1 MRDITVR
8 YYGEKSL
15 KLVTASQMRSI
26 DSNTINLGIPGIVLM
41 ENAASCVVREICA
54 DYPDIAG
61 FSVVVVCGKGNNGG
75 DGFAIARHLMNL
87 GAFVQTVL
95 VGESS
100 ALRGDALSNY
110 VILNNMGAH
119 VLEIRTD
126 SELPILRES
135 LSRSELVIDALL
147 GTGIQGSIRGIYKDV
162 IDMMN
167 QSEHPVISVD
177 VPSGL
182 NSDTGSISGICVRAH
197 KTVTFGLP
205 KVGLVTFPGVDYVG
219 ELVVGDIGIPD
230 KVVQDENITTNLTTC
245 YDVERILSPRK
256 RDAHKGDYGRVF
268 LVGGSTGLTGA
279 VALSATAAL
288 RIGAGLVTVGVPAK
302 LHDILEIKLTEAMSI
317 PLCDYGDGT
326 LDASAAERI
335 LEFSSMCD
343 CVAIGPGLSK
353 TKSTIQVVSRVLH
366 KLECSCIVDAD
377 GLNCLSEELSIL
389 KQCKGEVVLTPHPGE
404 MSRLTG
410 LSISQIQENRL
421 GISLEFAKENN
432 VILVLKGAR
441 TVVASPGGLAYINPT
456 GTPGMATGGSGDV
469 LTGVLAGLVA
479 QGIDPF
485 MAAVTGVY
493 ICGRAG
499 EVAVEEQGECGL
511 VAGDIVRKIPL
522 VVKGLRR

>member
-1 MRDITVR
+1 MTEMRVR
-8 YYGEKSL
+8 YYGERSL

-26 DSNTINLGIPGIVLM
+26 DSNTITLGIPGIVLM
-41 ENAASCVVREICA
+41 ENAASCVIKEICA

-95 VGESS
+95 VGESF

-110 VILNNMGAH
+110 TILNNMGAH
-119 VLEIRTD
+119 VLEIQTD
-126 SELPILRES
+126 SELRILREF
-135 LSRSELVIDALL
+135 LNRSELVVDALL
-147 GTGIQGSIRGIYKDV
+147 GTGIQGSVRGIYTDV
-162 IDMMN
+162 IHMIN
-167 QSEHPVISVD
+167 QVEHPVISVD

-182 NSDTGSISGICVRAH
+182 NSDTGRVSGVCVRAY

-219 ELVVGDIGIPD
+219 ELVIGDIGIPD
-230 KVVQDENITTNLTTC
+230 RVVQNENITTSLTTC
-245 YDVERILSPRK
+245 CDVERTLSPRK

-268 LVGGSTGLTGA
+268 IVGGSTGLTGA
-279 VALSATAAL
+279 VVLSATAAL

-335 LEFSSMCD
+335 LEFSSTCD

-353 TKSTIQVVSRVLH
+353 TESTTQVVSEVLC
-366 KLECSCIVDAD
+366 KLECPCIVDAD
-377 GLNCLSEELSIL
+377 GLNCLSQDLGIL
-389 KQCKGEVVLTPHPGE
+389 KQCKAQLILTPHPGE
-404 MSRLTG
+404 MSRLIG
-410 LSISQIQENRL
+410 LSISQIQEDRL
-421 GISLEFAKENN
+421 SISREFAEENN

-441 TVVASPGGLAYINPT
+441 TVVASPDGLAYINPT

-469 LTGVLAGLVA
+469 LTGVLAGLIA

-493 ICGRAG
+493 MCGTAG
-499 EVAVEEQGECGL
+499 EVAVKEKGECGL
-511 VAGDIVRKIPL
+511 IAGDIVRKIPS